1 MRPLL
6 FACFCVSL
14 LFVRDGL
21 THEGHNKN
29 QNSNPGVSRQTPDSQ
44 NQENRNAPI
53 EEIETTEDRV
63 VTTQPIPM
71 PFSGSIQDHAHNKL
85 VHLPIGL
92 GLAGVLFAFITLK
105 KPEMLTAVRIL
116 WLLAALGAVAAYF
129 TGQAQEEPFEDG
141 ELHEVVELHEN
152 LGIATG
158 ISLGVGFLLSMSRRL
173 RGLTTIW
180 AIIVLGIVLVT
191 GYYGGYL
198 AHS

>member
-1 MRPLL
+1 L
-6 FACFCVSL
+6 FVCFCLSL
-14 LFVRDGL
+14 FITETGF
-21 THEGHNKN
+21 THEKHKKN
-29 QNSNPGVSRQTPDSQ
+29 QTTISNEDRQTPDPQ
-44 NQENRNAPI
+44 NQQNQNASPQPV
-53 EEIETTEDRV
+53 ETETNEDRV
-63 VTTQPIPM
+63 AAQPIPM
-71 PFSGSIQDHAHNKL
+71 PFSGSIREHAHNKL

-92 GLAGVLFAFITLK
+92 GLAGVLFAFVALK
-105 KPEMLTAVRIL
+105 KPELLTAVRIL
-116 WLLAALGAVAAYF
+116 WLLAAVGAVGAYF

-158 ISLGVGFLLSMSRRL
+158 ISLGVGFLLSLSRRL

-180 AIIVLGIVLVT
+180 AIVVLGMILVT